1 MSRAGSGRALR
12 VALIGYGGAGAVL
25 HAPLVA
31 ATEGMELG
39 AIVTSQPARQ
49 QAAAARYPRTRILT
63 EVGDVW
69 RGGFDLVVVATSS
82 GSHAELAERAI
93 AAGLATIVDKPFATS
108 AEAGERIVALARA
121 RGVPLTVFQN
131 RRWDS
136 AFLTLRRVLA
146 EGRLGRP
153 LRLEARFERFQPV
166 DPTAWQERPADGGGA
181 LLDLGSH
188 LIDQAVVLFGPPT
201 SVSAELHRRRPGS
214 LVEDDALVSLRCAG
228 GIASHLW
235 LSWTAHATG
244 PAFRILGS
252 DAAFEIDELDS
263 QWAALARGDLPGG
276 PGWGR
281 HPSMGR
287 VWSESE
293 PGPGLRHIRP
303 VAGDYPAFYASVRDA
318 LRDGGPMPVDP
329 SDAVEVLRI
338 IEAARSSAE
347 RGCVVELDRA
357 AGA

>member
-31 ATEGMELG
+31 ATEGLELG

-49 QAAAARYPRTRILT
+49 GAAAARYPRTRILT

-69 RGGFDLVVVATSS
+69 RGGFDLVIVATSS

-93 AAGLATIVDKPFATS
+93 VAGLATIVDKPFATS
-108 AEAGERIVALARA
+108 SAAGERVVARA
-121 RGVPLTVFQN
+121 RARSVPLTIFQS

-153 LRLEARFERFQPV
+153 LRLEARFERRQPV
-166 DPTAWQERPADGGGA
+166 DPGAWQERPADGGGA

-188 LIDQAVVLFGPPT
+188 LIDQALVLFGPPT
-201 SVSAELHRRRPGS
+201 AVSAEVHRRRPGS
-214 LVEDDALVSLRCAG
+214 HVEDDALVSLTCAG
-228 GIASHLW
+228 GVTCHLW

-244 PAFRILGS
+244 PAFRMLGS
-252 DAAFEIDELDS
+252 DAAFEIDALDP
-263 QWAALARGDLPGG
+263 QWAALARGDRPGG
-276 PGWGR
+276 RGWGR
-281 HPSMGR
+281 PPSMAR
-287 VWSESE
+287 LWSERDA
-293 PGPGLRHIRP
+293 GAGLRRIRP

-318 LRDGGPMPVDP
+318 LAGGGPMPVDP

-338 IEAARSSAE
+338 IEAARVSSE
-347 RGCVVELDRA
+347 LGRVVALDEGVGR
-357 AGA
+357 

>member
-1 MSRAGSGRALR
+1 VSRAGAGRALR

-25 HAPLVA
+25 HAPLIT
-31 ATEGMELG
+31 ATPGLELG
-39 AIVTSQPARQ
+39 AIVTTRPAPRR
-49 QAAAARYPRTRILT
+49 AASTRYPGTRVLAD
-63 EVGDVW
+63 VGDVW
-69 RGGFDLVVVATSS
+69 RGEFDLVVVATSS
-82 GSHAELAERAI
+82 ASHAGLAERAI

-108 AEAGERIVALARA
+108 SASAERIVAQARA

-188 LIDQAVVLFGPPT
+188 LIDQAVVLFGRPT
-201 SVSAELHRRRPGS
+201 AVSAELHRRRPGS
-214 LVEDDALVSLRCAG
+214 LVEDDGLLSLTCAG
-228 GIASHLW
+228 GVTCHLW

-244 PAFRILGS
+244 PALRMLGS
-252 DAAFEIDELDS
+252 DAAFEIDALDP
-263 QWAALARGDLPGG
+263 QWAALARGDRPGG
-276 PGWGR
+276 HGWGR
-281 HPSMGR
+281 PTSTGR
-287 VWSESE
+287 LWSETD
-293 PGPGLRHIRP
+293 PGPGPRRIRAI
-303 VAGDYPAFYASVRDA
+303 AGDYPAFYASVRDA
-318 LRDGGPMPVDP
+318 LVDAGTMPVDP

-338 IEAARSSAE
+338 IEAARVSAE
-347 RGCVVELDRA
+347 RGQVVRVDGGA
-357 AGA
+357 AR